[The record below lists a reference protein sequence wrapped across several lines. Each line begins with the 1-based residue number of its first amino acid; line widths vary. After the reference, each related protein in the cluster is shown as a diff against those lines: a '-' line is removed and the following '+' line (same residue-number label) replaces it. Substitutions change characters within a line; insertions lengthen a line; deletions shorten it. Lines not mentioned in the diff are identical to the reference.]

1 MCEKNKGKQTSLTE
15 IFSIIL
21 HQKEVVLIAKDVCNA
36 DQKRKEAERS
46 YTVSVM
52 DRQKKEFIISP
63 LRYKAKIELKSAC

>member
-21 HQKEVVLIAKDVCNA
+21 HQKEAVLIAKDVCNA

-46 YTVSVM
+46 YTVNIIF
-52 DRQKKEFIISP
+52 QKTR
-63 LRYKAKIELKSAC
+63 LAL